1 MKHTRVTSAWRPV
14 RAQRSRRR
22 GLDGALSALAFN
34 ICLLLLPLAG
44 AAALIVI
51 ARDNLYAY
59 EFSDEAA
66 RAVAQRVARLNGE
79 LIQVDF
85 DRQNQ
90 WDSLVDMELRAND
103 MHAARGFLLSGAGM
117 LPRRAAQV
125 LNQTDAN
132 DAELEIAALQLLTP
146 STRARYQ
153 DAGPLLSQRDA
164 TTATPAP
171 AAASPED
178 FELLARALLA
188 EPETDTLQ
196 FVLTG
201 FSLGLAGDL
210 SPDMALGIEALRDAS
225 RREDFPQGLS
235 GEIHALFETALPLT
249 VFRDAA
255 RARAPNT
262 AGAGAY
268 ANASAAFSEVATPE
282 RAARARA
289 FLDQLGGISRAT
301 SRAGA
306 AALLTHATTLR
317 DLPRL
322 SLLANAA
329 GDRAVAAAKRLPRDG
344 RLVGAARGQLTVT
357 QDLMATL
364 VLAGAALFGLVLIV
378 MIKAVQGAL
387 GAVRRFRAEND
398 EDYEYGGGQLVEIS
412 TNNWRPLN

>member
-1 MKHTRVTSAWRPV
+1 MKHSKVSSAWRPQ
-14 RAQRSRRR
+14 RAQRKRRR

-59 EFSDEAA
+59 EFSDQGA
-66 RAVAQRVARLNGE
+66 RAVALRVARLNGE

-90 WDSLVDMELRAND
+90 WDGLVDMELRAND
-103 MHAARGFLLSGAGM
+103 VHAARGFLLSGAGI

-125 LNQTDAN
+125 LNQADAN

-146 STRARYQ
+146 STRARYEA
-153 DAGPLLSQRDA
+153 AGPLLSQRDA
-164 TTATPAP
+164 NTTAAAPTPAGT
-171 AAASPED
+171 AED

-210 SPDMALGIEALRDAS
+210 SPNMATGIQVLLDAS
-225 RREDFPQGLS
+225 RREDFPQALGS
-235 GEIHALFETALPLT
+235 EIRSLFNDAMPLAA
-249 VFRDAA
+249 FRDAA
-255 RARAPNT
+255 RARAEGAA
-262 AGAGAY
+262 AGSF
-268 ANASAAFSEVATPE
+268 ANASAAFGEIATPE
-282 RAARARA
+282 RAAPARA
-289 FLDQLGGISRAT
+289 FLEQLGAISAAT
-301 SRAGA
+301 SPSGA
-306 AALLTHATTLR
+306 AALLTHATSLR

-322 SLLANAA
+322 ELLAQAA

-344 RLVGAARGQLTVT
+344 RLVEAARGQLTMT

-364 VLAGAALFGLVLIV
+364 IIAGAALLGLVLIV
-378 MIKAVQGAL
+378 LLKGVQTAL
-387 GAVRRFRAEND
+387 GAWRRLRADSED
-398 EDYEYGGGQLVEIS
+398 EHDYAGGQLIEIS
-412 TNNWRPLN
+412 TNNWRPL